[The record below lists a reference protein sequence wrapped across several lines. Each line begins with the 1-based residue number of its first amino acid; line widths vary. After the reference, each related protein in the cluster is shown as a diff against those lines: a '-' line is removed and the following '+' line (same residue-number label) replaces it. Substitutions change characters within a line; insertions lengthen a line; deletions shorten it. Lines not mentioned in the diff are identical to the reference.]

1 MLTAFMATSVIARA
15 IGAETRFSDY
25 CEARM
30 QEFDEKLDDPNF
42 IDQLY
47 NGQPVE
53 RDGQGRECFLSS
65 PRLIAEPFPILSR

>member
-53 RDGQGRECFLSS
+53 RDGQGRGPKLNEA
-65 PRLIAEPFPILSR
+65 PQGVPPHTR